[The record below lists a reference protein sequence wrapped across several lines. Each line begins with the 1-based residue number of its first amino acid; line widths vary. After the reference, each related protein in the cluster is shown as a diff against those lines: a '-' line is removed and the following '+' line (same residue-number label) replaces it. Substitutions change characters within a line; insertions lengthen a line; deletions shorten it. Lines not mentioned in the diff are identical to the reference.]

1 MSFSNRNN
9 PYNFNSFLNWRNTFD
24 YYSDDQFLQ
33 NVVRH
38 YSGDDW
44 PVIDKEIRE
53 FSTKVSF
60 RWRDFAEKAARP
72 ENRPYILHY
81 DAHYHRIDRIVLPM
95 ETQTMAEEVF
105 REALFLKESNP
116 WVRLA
121 KMFLIYQNG
130 EACIACPLTCT
141 EGLVAVLEAYAD
153 TPETLRI
160 LAHCREGNNGDFA
173 VGSQYLTEIQG
184 GSDVPANM
192 LEAVQDGKFW
202 RLYGTKFFCSVT
214 HSDYAVVTAKPVG
227 SEKIGLFVVPSWLP
241 GDKEKERRNGCTI
254 NRLKWKMGTAELPTA
269 EISYNGAVAYQLG
282 SLDRGL
288 ANVVGIVLTYSRLTV
303 GLSGAATMTRAAREA
318 ARYCDFREAFG
329 LKVGALPMAAA
340 QIANL
345 EKHAKRSTAAAFKI
359 YNHFLKLEGKIKAS
373 IDMKEPLQLRQ
384 KRFDVR
390 ELVMLQKITCSWDAV
405 DQLRMAC
412 SIFGGNGVIE
422 DFSALPRLFR
432 DAAVNELW
440 EGPRNVLLSQ
450 IHRDLQQAKPWY
462 PPAEFINSLL
472 DGTSLSIRA
481 EFIEEIEEVVAH
493 PSLTENN
500 DKTIEICDKWDRLS
514 HRLFHAYQN
523 QALREINDDLK

>member
-9 PYNFNSFLNWRNTFD
+9 PYNFDSFIRWRNSFD
-24 YYSDDQFLQ
+24 YYSDDQFIQ
-33 NVVRH
+33 KIVRH
-38 YSGDDW
+38 YSGADW
-44 PVIDKEIRE
+44 PAVDEHIRE

-72 ENRPYILHY
+72 ESRPYILHY
-81 DAHYHRIDRIVLPM
+81 DAHNHRIDRIVLPM
-95 ETQTMAEEVF
+95 ETRAMAEEVF
-105 REALFLKESNP
+105 QEALFSETSNP
-116 WVRLA
+116 WVRLT

-141 EGLVAVLEAYAD
+141 EGLVAVLDAFAD
-153 TPETLRI
+153 SPETLQI
-160 LAHCREGNNGDFA
+160 LAHCRDGYIGDFA

-192 LEAVQDGKFW
+192 LEAVQDGDFW

-214 HSDYAVVTAKPVG
+214 HADYAVVTAKPVG
-227 SEKIGLFVVPSWLP
+227 SEKIAIFVVPSWLP
-241 GDKEKERRNGCTI
+241 GDKVKERRNGCTI

-269 EISYNGAVAYQLG
+269 EITFNGAVAYQLG

-318 ARYCDFREAFG
+318 AKYSDFREAFG
-329 LKVGALPMAAA
+329 QKVGALPMAAA

-345 EKHAKRSTAAAFKI
+345 EKHARRSTAAAFKI
-359 YNHFLKLEGKIKAS
+359 YKHFLELDGKIKVS
-373 IDMKEPLQLRQ
+373 INMKEPLQLRQ

-422 DFSALPRLFR
+422 DFSALPRLYR
-432 DAAVNELW
+432 DAMVNELW

-450 IHRDLQQAKPWY
+450 IHRDLRQARSWY
-462 PPAEFINSLL
+462 PPAMFINSLL
-472 DGTSLSIRA
+472 DGTARSIKA
-481 EFIEEIEEVVAH
+481 EFIEEIEEVVAL
-493 PSLTENN
+493 PNLTENN
-500 DKTIEICDKWDRLS
+500 DNTIEICQKWDRLS
-514 HRLFHAYQN
+514 HRLFHAYQD
-523 QALREINDDLK
+523 QVLKEVNEGLQ